1 MENIDLDSVDLEAL
15 LRYYYGEPPYLL
27 MGLGLVA
34 SILSGLAFQT
44 VLRELIQDWQKNRST
59 RSISEMRGWRLLT
72 PFLGMAGGS
81 MFFLAAGVQIF
92 GLPAKFSYGLSFVL
106 TVLIARLVW
115 WQLGKLLKQLE
126 EGGSAAIDLDGM

>member
-1 MENIDLDSVDLEAL
+1 MENIDLDSIDMEAF
-15 LRYYYGEPPYLL
+15 LRYYYSEPPYLL
-27 MGLGLVA
+27 VGLGLAA

-44 VLRELIQDWQKNRST
+44 VLRELIQDWQRSQST

-81 MFFLAAGVQIF
+81 LIFLAAGVQIF
-92 GLPAKFSYGLSFVL
+92 GLPARFAYGLSFVL
-106 TVLIARLVW
+106 TAAVGRLVW